1 MAFENEIALSIRID
15 VHIIPYGFD
24 DGLAAFLFDDS
35 VLSGI
40 ATPASVNVVVVINCN
55 TDGIVVA
62 GVEID
67 IVVFAIAELI
77 KSALISPY
85 HQVGQGV
92 GAGVV
97 REDSGFWVVN
107 ASGRTHIFFRC
118 ERSRFPSPA

>member
-40 ATPASVNVVVVINCN
+40 ATPASVNIVVVINCN

-85 HQVGQGV
+85 HQVG
-92 GAGVV
+92 
-97 REDSGFWVVN
+97 
-107 ASGRTHIFFRC
+107 
-118 ERSRFPSPA
+118 